1 MLGKLFGSNTRV
13 KILKLFL
20 LHPGEKYYI
29 RQLARDLKLQ
39 VNSVRRELENL
50 EEFGLLS
57 SHTGAG
63 EENALQKSQEEKQ
76 NMERLL
82 RGEIVKSAVK
92 KVDAVN
98 AGGGEKKYYQAN
110 KNFVLFEEMKALVV
124 KAQVLYEK
132 DFIKKLN
139 KIGSPK
145 LFILTGVFIN
155 SQHAPTDMLI
165 VGRINKDKLA
175 RTVRELEREM
185 GRQINYTLMDTK
197 EFKYRKDITD
207 IFLYSILEGNKV
219 VVVDE
224 LGVS

>member
-20 LHPGEKYYI
+20 LHPEEKYYI

-57 SHTGAG
+57 SHTGIG
-63 EENALQKSQEEKQ
+63 EENDFRESLEEKKDL
-76 NMERLL
+76 EKLL
-82 RGEIVKSAVK
+82 RGEVVKSAAK
-92 KVDAVN
+92 KIEVAS
-98 AGGGEKKYYQAN
+98 ASGGEKKYYQAN
-110 KNFVLFEEMKALVV
+110 KNFVLFEEIKALIV

-139 KIGSPK
+139 RLGTPK
-145 LFILTGVFIN
+145 LFILSGVFIN
-155 SQHAPTDMLI
+155 NPHAPTDMLI
-165 VGRINKDKLA
+165 VGRINKDRLTRMVK
-175 RTVRELEREM
+175 ELEREM
-185 GRQINYTLMDTK
+185 GRTINFTLMDTK

-219 VVVDE
+219 IVVDQI
-224 LGVS
+224 GIS